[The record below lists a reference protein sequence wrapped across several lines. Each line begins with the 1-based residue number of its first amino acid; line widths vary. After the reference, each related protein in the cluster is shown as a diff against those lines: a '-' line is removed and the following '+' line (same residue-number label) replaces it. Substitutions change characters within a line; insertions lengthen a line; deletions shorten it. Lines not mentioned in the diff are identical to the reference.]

1 MDDEAVLVRL
11 GRATLE
17 HLGYRVTAYTSSL
30 EALRAFRDDP
40 EQFDVVITDQT
51 MPILTGATLV
61 EELRRLRPDTP
72 IIICTGF
79 SHVMDAEKARALGV
93 DAFVMKPGVTEE
105 LAVTIQQV
113 LKKRAQQ
120 KRW

>member
-1 MDDEAVLVRL
+1 MLA
-11 GRATLE
+11 
-17 HLGYRVTAYTSSL
+17 HLGYEVTGYTSSL
-30 EALRAFRDDP
+30 KALRAFRDCP
-40 EQFDVVITDQT
+40 ERFDVVITDQT

-61 EELRRLRPDTP
+61 EELRQVRPDIP
-72 IIICTGF
+72 IILCTGF
-79 SHVMDAEKARALGV
+79 SHTMDAEKARTLGV

-120 KRW
+120 ELW